1 MVKVSEEVGHLAQL
15 LTTFVFLRPSEGVG
29 ANSKLSSLLLEAG
42 YDCCSSVSSLENLI
56 QQAGDVKEADV
67 AQALGLMARTHT
79 NLNGVG
85 DGTEGNTWNVRNF
98 ANAIKKTVS
107 F

>member
-1 MVKVSEEVGHLAQL
+1 VRHSEETGRFYSLFGNPFFIRL
-15 LTTFVFLRPSEGVG
+15 SEAAS
-29 ANSKLSSLLLEAG
+29 ANSRLSSLLLEAG

-56 QQAGDVKEADV
+56 QQAGDIKETDV

-107 F
+107 L